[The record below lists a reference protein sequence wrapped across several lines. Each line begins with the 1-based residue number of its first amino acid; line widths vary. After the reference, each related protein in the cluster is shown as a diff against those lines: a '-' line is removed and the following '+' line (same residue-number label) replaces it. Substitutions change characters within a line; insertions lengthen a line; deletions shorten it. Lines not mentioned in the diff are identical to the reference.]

1 MYATLRTAASAYST
15 HQICFASSSG
25 FSPCFSSPPKYVA
38 YKRSP
43 ASLYTDCKSSR
54 RLSCLHDSIRCVTV
68 VQCVDVWIQ
77 IAGLRHSMHAAVHMI
92 KTDAR

>member
-1 MYATLRTAASAYST
+1 M
-15 HQICFASSSG
+15 
-25 FSPCFSSPPKYVA
+25 
-38 YKRSP
+38 
-43 ASLYTDCKSSR
+43 
-54 RLSCLHDSIRCVTV
+54 HDSIRCVTV